1 MPRRYSDYADTFLKW
16 NTVSSLGSLLSI
28 LGAFFLLSIL
38 WYSLR
43 ICSLTR
49 HFDSGSLELTDR
61 LPTCFHSYREL
72 VIYY

>member
-1 MPRRYSDYADTFLKW
+1 MPRRYSDYADTFAKW
-16 NTVSSLGSLLSI
+16 NVISSIGSLLSI
-28 LGAFFLLSIL
+28 LGAFYLLSVL

-43 ICSLTR
+43 ICSKTSV
-49 HFDSGSLELTDR
+49 FDSGSLEFTDR